1 MFDLMPWRKRMGS
14 DLVGFKN
21 EMDNLFNRFFDIDAP
36 LPGDFFKGDRW
47 APRVDVSDSE
57 KQITVQA
64 EIPGCD
70 AEDIDVSLDGRILT
84 IKGEKIREKEEKEK
98 NYVRVERAHGQF
110 SRTIEMPT
118 DVDPETVDASYKK
131 GVLKVVLNKIAQSE
145 MKKIQIKAN

>member
-14 DLVGFKN
+14 DLMGFKN

-36 LPGDFFKGDRW
+36 LPSDFFKGDRW

-57 KQITVQA
+57 KQIIVQA

-70 AEDIDVSLDGRILT
+70 VENIDVSLDGRMLT
-84 IKGEKIREKEEKEK
+84 IKGEKSQEKEEKEK

-110 SRTIEMPT
+110 SRTIELLN
-118 DVDPETVDASYKK
+118 DVDQEAVDASYKK
-131 GVLKVVLNKIAQSE
+131 GVLKVILNKMAPSE
-145 MKKIQIKAN
+145 MKKIQIKTN